1 MYVLAGYASQRG
13 SSVGK
18 RILVVDEDSKGR
30 DGVLRLLVETGYQAD
45 GCPSWDAATALLSQG
60 EHAVLVKDQQ
70 CGNHDS
76 LALARD
82 LTRSH
87 PAVSVILL
95 NAEEPS
101 GGIVAALQA
110 GVFDFMTRSFE
121 PAALA
126 EHLLDAVRRTFD
138 AEAAHEAQK
147 PGTLSL
153 SKDPVAEVLVGE
165 CSGIVEARQRVRA
178 ALEDEAPVLLIGE
191 AGTEK
196 LVLARLLHESGTSA
210 GPFVVASA
218 SRGEA
223 LGGSSGSDMAG
234 TTFFS
239 EVSSLD
245 PVWQMELAKRLSVV
259 DLEAPR
265 ARIIAGIGQVPASAW
280 QGSTLARLFE
290 NAGCHRISLPPLRE
304 RGRDVLILAEHFAE
318 QGRLALGDASLRI
331 DGSAVDALTRYAWPG
346 NVDEL
351 RFAIQ
356 HAASLCSSSSIQVED
371 LPPSVAFSLER
382 PADESGTRLQVQSLE
397 DMELAYILR
406 VLDAVGGNKASAA
419 RLLGVDRTTLYRK
432 LQRQEQAG
440 VLSSEVSSEVQPSS
454 RRVRK

>member
-1 MYVLAGYASQRG
+1 MYVLAGFASQRG
-13 SSVGK
+13 SSAGK
-18 RILVVDEDSKGR
+18 RILVLDEDSTGR
-30 DGVLRLLVETGYQAD
+30 DGVTSLLVEAGYEAD
-45 GCPSWDAATALLSQG
+45 GCASWEAATALLSQG
-60 EHAVLVKDQQ
+60 EHAVLVKDQRR
-70 CGNHDS
+70 GTADS
-76 LALARD
+76 LAFARE

-101 GGIVAALQA
+101 GGTVAALQA

-121 PAALA
+121 PLALG

-138 AEAAHEAQK
+138 AEVAHDTQK
-147 PGTLSL
+147 PGTLAL

-165 CSGIVEARQRVRA
+165 CSAVVEARQRVRS
-178 ALEDEAPVLLIGE
+178 ALDDDAPVLIFGE

-196 LVLARLLHESGTSA
+196 LALARLLHELGTSA
-210 GPFVVASA
+210 GPFVVASQ
-218 SRGEA
+218 SRGDI
-223 LGGSSGSDMAG
+223 LGQVSGGETPGS
-234 TTFFS
+234 TFFPD
-239 EVSSLD
+239 VSSLD

-265 ARIIAGIGQVPASAW
+265 ARIIAGLGQPPPNAW
-280 QGSTLARLFE
+280 QGSMLSRLFE
-290 NAGCHRISLPPLRE
+290 NAGSHRINLPPLRE
-304 RGRDVLILAEHFAE
+304 RGRDVVVLAEHFAE

-331 DGSAVDALTRYAWPG
+331 TGAAVEALTRYAWPG

-356 HAASLCSSSSIQVED
+356 HAASLCTASVIQVED
-371 LPPSVAFSLER
+371 LPPSVGFSMEG
-382 PADESGTRLQVQSLE
+382 PTDESGSRLQVQSLE
-397 DMELAYILR
+397 DMELSYILR

-440 VLSSEVSSEVQPSS
+440 APSSDVLPSS